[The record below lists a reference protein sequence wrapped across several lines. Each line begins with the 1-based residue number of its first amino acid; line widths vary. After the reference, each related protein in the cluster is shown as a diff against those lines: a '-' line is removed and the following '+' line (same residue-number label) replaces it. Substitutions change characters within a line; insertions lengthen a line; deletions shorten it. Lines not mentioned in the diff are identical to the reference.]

1 VGQKFFEAG
10 SELWHYSRRRGQDKC
25 DIVAAACLM
34 YLPFGHSQLNLCDHV
49 VSVYVQRTAKEA
61 IEGQIILEMQQSAF
75 DHGPSTLVATSSH
88 HSAEPITT
96 VSASTLHQVLEAQEL
111 YRTAPPEATK
121 VQKATPPIE
130 QNKKLADCS
139 LEEWDMETGT
149 CACTAVKLVSDT
161 RRYSMRTEESQL
173 LAGKRQESVKD
184 SAFKRNSKPIALS
197 VTNEVISVSSVKAVP
212 GLDMR
217 QKENEGD
224 VSIEELG
231 QKVQNDGLR
240 NDETLELKNGDGT
253 CMETDT
259 LDGVKTLDPST
270 RSLDKMKVTLPD
282 LGELQMQH
290 SLKVVEQG
298 REEGELVEIVAF
310 KLHNQDSNS
319 QESGKHEGY
328 QTLDTSIGHVQKLRL
343 PCPVYSEME
352 NSSKVVEEEKR
363 EEGELQ
369 DIGAMQLSDQ
379 DGMNME
385 TSTQNDGRLL
395 DASTRG
401 VDQRKAWLPS
411 ELDMQH
417 TTKAEEQKVIEEG
430 TLDSVTSLPVPGFSL
445 VFETITSVVVDKSKC
460 AEDVIGSGLQK
471 RRRIEGDSADSRTHH
486 NGDKADGL
494 QTAEKVVVCAH
505 GDPQGFPATEMTMDF
520 ITTCGHEAAHLSS
533 EGEPAMEM
541 IMDFSA
547 CGHGA
552 VHLASESEDGTNISK
567 HTLLVVG
574 REQNLEDTTISARD
588 VEKKLEELEKGSA
601 SIQETFLAVE
611 TTASGALA
619 VASKHEVQDT
629 VVSCGVI
636 NKQSCAV
643 VAAVQLKV
651 EGAEGS
657 QALEGAE
664 ISELSKSGVCLKLDG
679 MECESEIP
687 KSSMEVDCSS
697 SVGGDEPQIVDGV
710 VLELDYAQ
718 TCDGASCKEG
728 NTRV

>member
-1 VGQKFFEAG
+1 MGQKFFEAG

-25 DIVAAACLM
+25 DIVAAAFMM
-34 YLPFGHSQLNLCDHV
+34 YLPFGHNQLNLCDHV

-61 IEGQIILEMQQSAF
+61 IEGQTILEMPQSAF
-75 DHGPSTLVATSSH
+75 DHGPSTVVVTSSH
-88 HSAEPITT
+88 HSAEAITT
-96 VSASTLHQVLEAQEL
+96 VSASTLQQVLEAQEL
-111 YRTAPPEATK
+111 HRTTPPEATK
-121 VQKATPPIE
+121 AQKATPPIE
-130 QNKKLADCS
+130 QNTKLADCS

-149 CACTAVKLVSDT
+149 CACTDVKLVSDT
-161 RRYSMRTEESQL
+161 RRHSMRTEESQL

-184 SAFKRNSKPIALS
+184 SAFERNSKPIALS
-197 VTNEVISVSSVKAVP
+197 VTTEVISVSSVKAVP

-240 NDETLELKNGDGT
+240 NDETLELKNRDGS

-259 LDGVKTLDPST
+259 FDGVKTLDPST

-282 LGELQMQH
+282 LGELQMRH
-290 SLKVVEQG
+290 SLKVVEQE
-298 REEGELVEIVAF
+298 REEGELVEIVAV

-343 PCPVYSEME
+343 PDPVYSEME
-352 NSSKVVEEEKR
+352 NCSKVVEEEKR

-369 DIGAMQLSDQ
+369 DIGAVQLSDQ

-430 TLDSVTSLPVPGFSL
+430 KLDSVTSPPVPVFSL

-460 AEDVIGSGLQK
+460 AEDVIGSSLQK
-471 RRRIEGDSADSRTHH
+471 RRRIEGDSADSRTYH

-494 QTAEKVVVCAH
+494 QTAEKVVVCAR

-520 ITTCGHEAAHLSS
+520 ATTCGHEAAHLSS
-533 EGEPAMEM
+533 EGEPATEM
-541 IMDFSA
+541 IMDFRA
-547 CGHGA
+547 CGHEA
-552 VHLASESEDGTNISK
+552 VHLAPESEDGTNISK
-567 HTLLVVG
+567 QTLLVVG

-636 NKQSCAV
+636 NKQSCAL

-664 ISELSKSGVCLKLDG
+664 ISELSKSGVCLKLGG

-697 SVGGDEPQIVDGV
+697 SVGGDEPQIVNGV

-728 NTRV
+728 NT

>member
-1 VGQKFFEAG
+1 MGQKFFEAG
-10 SELWHYSRRRGQDKC
+10 SELWHYSRRCGQDKC
-25 DIVAAACLM
+25 DIVAPACLM

-61 IEGQIILEMQQSAF
+61 IEGQTILEMPQSAF
-75 DHGPSTLVATSSH
+75 DHGPSTVVATSSH
-88 HSAEPITT
+88 HSAEP
-96 VSASTLHQVLEAQEL
+96 
-111 YRTAPPEATK
+111 
-121 VQKATPPIE
+121 
-130 QNKKLADCS
+130 KKLADCS

-161 RRYSMRTEESQL
+161 RRHSMRTEESQL

-184 SAFKRNSKPIALS
+184 SAFERNSKPIALS
-197 VTNEVISVSSVKAVP
+197 VTTEVISVSSVKAVP

-217 QKENEGD
+217 QKENQGD

-240 NDETLELKNGDGT
+240 NDETLELKNRDGS

-282 LGELQMQH
+282 LGELQVQH
-290 SLKVVEQG
+290 SLKVVEQE
-298 REEGELVEIVAF
+298 REEGKLVEIVAV

-343 PCPVYSEME
+343 PGPVYSEME

-369 DIGAMQLSDQ
+369 DIGAVELSDQ
-379 DGMNME
+379 DGMNTE

-401 VDQRKAWLPS
+401 LDQRKAWLPS

-417 TTKAEEQKVIEEG
+417 TTKAEEQKAIEEG
-430 TLDSVTSLPVPGFSL
+430 KLDSVTSLPVPGFSL
-445 VFETITSVVVDKSKC
+445 VFETITSVVVDKSIC
-460 AEDVIGSGLQK
+460 AKDVIGSGLQK
-471 RRRIEGDSADSRTHH
+471 RQRIEGDSADSRTHN

-494 QTAEKVVVCAH
+494 QTAEKVVVCAC

-520 ITTCGHEAAHLSS
+520 ATTCGHEAAHLSS
-533 EGEPAMEM
+533 EGEPATEM

-547 CGHGA
+547 CGHEV

-567 HTLLVVG
+567 QTLLVVG

-611 TTASGALA
+611 TTASCALA
-619 VASKHEVQDT
+619 VASKHVVQDT
-629 VVSCGVI
+629 VVSFGVI

-643 VAAVQLKV
+643 VAPVQLKV
-651 EGAEGS
+651 EGVKGS
-657 QALEGAE
+657 QALEEAE
-664 ISELSKSGVCLKLDG
+664 ISELSKSGVRLKLEG

-718 TCDGASCKEG
+718 MCDGASCKEG
-728 NTRV
+728 NT

>member
-1 VGQKFFEAG
+1 MGQKFFEAG
-10 SELWHYSRRRGQDKC
+10 SEFWHYSRRHGQDKC
-25 DIVAAACLM
+25 DIVAAACVM
-34 YLPFGHSQLNLCDHV
+34 YLPFGHNQLNLCDHV
-49 VSVYVQRTAKEA
+49 VFVYVQRTAKEA
-61 IEGQIILEMQQSAF
+61 VEGQTILEMPQSAF
-75 DHGPSTLVATSSH
+75 DHGLSTVAVTSSH
-88 HSAEPITT
+88 HSAERITT
-96 VSASTLHQVLEAQEL
+96 VFASTLQQVLEAQEL
-111 YRTAPPEATK
+111 HRTTPPEATK
-121 VQKATPPIE
+121 AQKATPPIE

-149 CACTAVKLVSDT
+149 CACTDVNIVSDT
-161 RRYSMRTEESQL
+161 RRHSMRTEKSQL
-173 LAGKRQESVKD
+173 RAGKRQESVKD
-184 SAFKRNSKPIALS
+184 SAFERNSKPIALS
-197 VTNEVISVSSVKAVP
+197 VTTEVISVSSVKAVP

-217 QKENEGD
+217 QKENEGH
-224 VSIEELG
+224 VSIKELG

-240 NDETLELKNGDGT
+240 NDETLELKNRDGS

-259 LDGVKTLDPST
+259 FDGVKTLDPST
-270 RSLDKMKVTLPD
+270 RSLDKMKV
-282 LGELQMQH
+282 
-290 SLKVVEQG
+290 V
-298 REEGELVEIVAF
+298 

-319 QESGKHEGY
+319 QESDKHEGY

-343 PCPVYSEME
+343 PGPVYSEME
-352 NSSKVVEEEKR
+352 NSLKVVEEEKR

-369 DIGAMQLSDQ
+369 DISAVQLSDQ

-430 TLDSVTSLPVPGFSL
+430 KLDSVTSLPVPGFSL

-471 RRRIEGDSADSRTHH
+471 RWRIEGDSADSRTHH
-486 NGDKADGL
+486 NGEKADGL
-494 QTAEKVVVCAH
+494 QTAERVVVCAR
-505 GDPQGFPATEMTMDF
+505 GDPQGFPAMEMTMDF
-520 ITTCGHEAAHLSS
+520 ATTCGHEAAHLSS
-533 EGEPAMEM
+533 EGEPATEM

-547 CGHGA
+547 CVHEA
-552 VHLASESEDGTNISK
+552 VHLASESEDGTDISK
-567 HTLLVVG
+567 QTLLVVG

-588 VEKKLEELEKGSA
+588 VEKKLEELEKGSV
-601 SIQETFLAVE
+601 SIQETFLAAE

-664 ISELSKSGVCLKLDG
+664 ISELSKSGVCLKFEG
-679 MECESEIP
+679 MKCESEIP

-697 SVGGDEPQIVDGV
+697 SVGGDEPRIADGV

-718 TCDGASCKEG
+718 TCDGASWKEG
-728 NTRV
+728 NTQV